1 MSLSF
6 LARGAALVRATW
18 VLLLPVVAPASPALG
33 AVDFNR
39 DVRPILNGHCTACHG
54 GVKQA
59 GGVSFIHR
67 DLALGRG
74 KSGKPTVVAGQPE
87 ASELVRR
94 ILLPAGDEDHM
105 PPADHGEG
113 RPLTDAE
120 VATLRRWIQEGAP
133 WGVHWSFRKPEAQA
147 LPPVKDATW
156 PSTPLDRFLL
166 ARMEREGLSP
176 SPPSP
181 PSQWLRRVSFDLT
194 GLPPAPEDLERF
206 MRGAETPAQVVDRLL
221 ASPRFG
227 ERWAAPWL
235 DLSRYADTQGYEKD
249 NGREVWPWRDW
260 LVRSLNADLP
270 YDQFTLKVLAGDLLP
285 EAGLED
291 RVATGFHRNTQT
303 NTEGGTDDEEFRLN
317 AVIDRVNTTWT
328 VWQGTTFGCVQCHAH
343 PYEPFRQDEYY
354 RFLSMWNSTEDA
366 DLSDD
371 FPRLKVPRDPAR
383 FAEADA
389 LDRRIE
395 RLRTELNDAARPLI
409 REERWTPLA
418 GLKIQGPPEATF
430 QVEGS
435 EVRVGGTIPN
445 GATYV
450 MTLPTGATFS
460 ALRLDLLPRGSDPKQ
475 WPEHGAVVGHLWMEL
490 EDPAKVAAAQVEAER
505 VRADNEAMAAADAKA
520 IDEAKRAGRPIP
532 KKRDPRPLP
541 TGLERIEFT
550 AVYADTL
557 SGPYDPEES
566 LKPGWAGGGAF
577 PKLFGPRWLVFVP
590 KSPVRTAPG
599 QTLRL
604 HLKHEIFDAE
614 TKGSILYH
622 FALSTSGREAWT
634 GLVTSMARADLRRR
648 LDEARARRE
657 AIPSVSTLVMRER
670 PPEAR
675 RETRVFVRGNF
686 LAKDKPVE
694 PGVPA
699 LLPPLPAGPA
709 DRLAAARW
717 LVSPEN
723 PLTAR
728 VAVNRVWAEVFGT
741 GIVETVEDF
750 GSTGL
755 PPSHQE
761 LLDALALRFQGEL
774 GWSLKA
780 LLREIV
786 LSAAYRQDHR
796 ADARRLAADP
806 RNRLLARGP
815 RTRLAAEMIRDQALA
830 VSGLLSDKMGGGP
843 VMPLQPAGVWQVV
856 YNGSQWV
863 TPQNEDR
870 HRRSLYTYWRR
881 TSPYP
886 SFVTFDA
893 SSREMCTPRR
903 VTTSTPL
910 QALVTLNDPVYAEA
924 ALALARR
931 MQTQGAS
938 LRDQLAWAC
947 RMVTSEAATPA
958 TLDRLERLHAEA
970 RARYAA
976 EAELAGPVGGEPRI
990 AALALVASTLLN
1002 LDEALTK

>member
-6 LARGAALVRATW
+6 LARGAALVRSVW
-18 VLLLPVVAPASPALG
+18 VLLVPVVAPASPALA

-39 DVRPILNGHCTACHG
+39 DIRPILSRHCSSCHG

-74 KSGKPTVVAGQPE
+74 KSGRPTVVSGQPE

-94 ILLPAGDEDHM
+94 IRLPAGDEDRM
-105 PPADHGEG
+105 PPADHGDG
-113 RPLTDAE
+113 KPLTAAE
-120 VATLRRWIQEGAP
+120 VSTLRQWIADGAP
-133 WGVHWSFRKPEAQA
+133 WGLHWSFLKPVSTAVPQ
-147 LPPVKDATW
+147 VKDTSWATV
-156 PSTPLDRFLL
+156 PLDRFIL
-166 ARMEREGLSP
+166 ARLEHEGLQP
-176 SPPSP
+176 SAPADPA
-181 PSQWLRRVSFDLT
+181 QWLRRATFDLT
-194 GLPPAPEDLERF
+194 GLPPSPEELERF
-206 MRGAETPAQVVDRLL
+206 TRGAETSAQAVDRLL

-235 DLSRYADTQGYEKD
+235 DLARYADTQGYEKD
-249 NGREVWPWRDW
+249 NGRDAWPWRDW
-260 LVRSLNADLP
+260 LVRSLNADMP

-291 RVATGFHRNTQT
+291 RIATGFHRNTQT

-328 VWQGTTFGCVQCHAH
+328 VWQGTTFGCVQCHSH
-343 PYEPFRQDEYY
+343 PYEPFRHDEYY
-354 RFLSMWNSTEDA
+354 RVLSMWNSTEDA

-371 FPRLKVPRDPAR
+371 FPRLKVPKDPAR
-383 FAEADA
+383 FAEAEA
-389 LDRRIE
+389 LDRRIG
-395 RLRTELNDAARPLI
+395 RLRTELNDAALPLV

-418 GLKIQGPPEATF
+418 GLKIQGPAEATF

-435 EVRVGGTIPN
+435 EVRVGGTVPN

-450 MTLPTGATFS
+450 MTLPPEAAWS
-460 ALRLDLLPRGSDPKQ
+460 ALRLDIQPRGSDPKQ

-490 EDPAKVAAAQVEAER
+490 EDPAQVAAAKVEAGR
-505 VRADNEAMAAADAKA
+505 VRAENEAMAAADAKA
-520 IDEAKRAGRPIP
+520 IDEATKAGREVP
-532 KKRDPRPLP
+532 KKRQPKPLP

-566 LKPGWAGGGAF
+566 LKPGAAGGGAF

-590 KSPVRTAPG
+590 KSPVRVGPG

-614 TKGSILYH
+614 TKGSILHH
-622 FALSTSGREAWT
+622 FALSTSGRGSWT
-634 GLVTSMARADLRRR
+634 GLVNGDARADLRRR
-648 LDEARARRE
+648 LDEARAQRD

-686 LAKDKPVE
+686 MAKDKTVE

-699 LLPPLPAGPA
+699 LLPPMPAGAA

-728 VAVNRVWAEVFGT
+728 VAVNRVWAEVFGV

-755 PPSHQE
+755 PPSHPE

-786 LSAAYRQDHR
+786 LSSTYRQDHR

-806 RNRLLARGP
+806 RNRLLSRGP

-830 VSGLLSDKMGGGP
+830 VSGLLSGKMGGGP
-843 VMPLQPAGVWQVV
+843 VMPLQPEGVWQVV

-931 MQTQGAS
+931 MQAHGTG
-938 LRDQLAWAC
+938 LRDQLAWAW
-947 RMVTSEAATPA
+947 RAVTSEPAAPA
-958 TLDRLERLHAEA
+958 TLARLERLHAEA
-970 RARYAA
+970 QARYAA
-976 EAELAGPVGGEPRI
+976 ETALTAPVGGEPRI
-990 AALALVASTLLN
+990 AALSLVASTLLN

>member
-1 MSLSF
+1 MNPFFRSVSWA
-6 LARGAALVRATW
+6 LASGLALATQ
-18 VLLLPVVAPASPALG
+18 G

-59 GGVSFIHR
+59 GGVSFNYR
-67 DLALGRG
+67 DQVLGRG
-74 KSGKPTVVAGQPE
+74 KSGKPTVVAGQPGE
-87 ASELVRR
+87 SELLRR
-94 ILLPAGDEDHM
+94 ILLPAGDEDRM
-105 PPADHGEG
+105 PPASHGEG
-113 RPLTDAE
+113 KALSPAE
-120 VATLRRWIQEGAP
+120 VATLRQWITEGAP
-133 WGVHWSFRKPEAQA
+133 WGSHWSFMKPVPQP
-147 LPPVKDATW
+147 LPTVKDTVW
-156 PSTPLDRFLL
+156 PQVPLDRFIL
-166 ARMEREGLSP
+166 ARLEKEGLRP
-176 SPPSP
+176 SRPADGA
-181 PSQWLRRVSFDLT
+181 QWLRRATFDLT
-194 GLPPAPEDLERF
+194 GLPPTPEELARF
-206 MRGAETPAQVVDRLL
+206 ASGAETRVQAVDRLL

-235 DLSRYADTQGYEKD
+235 DLARYADTQGYEKD
-249 NGREVWPWRDW
+249 NGRDAWPWRDW

-270 YDQFTLKVLAGDLLP
+270 YDRFTVKVLAGDLLP
-285 EAGLED
+285 DATLED
-291 RVATGFHRNTQT
+291 RIATGFHRNTQT

-328 VWQGTTFGCVQCHAH
+328 VWQGTTFGCVQCHSH
-343 PYEPFRQDEYY
+343 PYDPIRHEEYY

-371 FPRLKVPRDPAR
+371 FPRLKVPKDPAR
-383 FAEADA
+383 FAEAEA

-395 RLRTELNDAARPLI
+395 RLRSALNEAARPLV
-409 REERWTPLA
+409 REERWNPLQ
-418 GLKIQGPPEATF
+418 GLKIQGPAEATF

-450 MTLPTGATFS
+450 MTLPPSAGFS
-460 ALRLDLLPRGSDPKQ
+460 ALRLDILPRGQDPKQ

-490 EDPAKVAAAQVEAER
+490 EDPAKVAAARVEAEQ
-505 VRADNEAMAAADAKA
+505 VRAENERRAAEDAKA
-520 IDEAKRAGRPIP
+520 ADEAKQAGKEPP
-532 KKRDPRPLP
+532 KKRDPKPLP
-541 TGLERIEFT
+541 TGIERIEFV
-550 AVYADTL
+550 AVYADSLT
-557 SGPYDPEES
+557 GPYDPEES

-622 FALSTSGREAWT
+622 FALSTSERGEWSRLVQSEERA
-634 GLVTSMARADLRRR
+634 GLQRQLA
-648 LDEARARRE
+648 EARSVRDS
-657 AIPSVSTLVMRER
+657 IPSDGALVMRER
-670 PPEAR
+670 PAEAR

-686 LAKDKPVE
+686 TAKDKTVE
-694 PGVPA
+694 PGVPG
-699 LLPPLPAGPA
+699 LFPPLPPGIP

-728 VAVNRVWAEVFGT
+728 VAVNRVWAEIFGL
-741 GIVETVEDF
+741 GLVESVEDF

-755 PPSHQE
+755 PPSHPE

-780 LLREIV
+780 LLRELV
-786 LSAAYRQDHR
+786 LSATYQQDHR
-796 ADARRLAADP
+796 AGPAQVAADP
-806 RNRLLARGP
+806 RNRLLSRGP

-830 VSGLLSDKMGGGP
+830 VSGLLSDKMGGAP
-843 VMPLQPAGVWQVV
+843 VMPLQPEGVWQVV
-856 YNGSQWV
+856 YNGAQWV

-903 VTTSTPL
+903 VVTSTPL

-924 ALALARR
+924 SLALARR
-931 MQTQGAS
+931 MQAQAAG
-938 LRDQLAWAC
+938 LRDQLAWAW
-947 RMVTSEAATPA
+947 RAVTSEAASPE
-958 TLDRLERLHAEA
+958 TLSRLERLHGAAQVRYSAE
-970 RARYAA
+970 
-976 EAELAGPVGGEPRI
+976 
-990 AALALVASTLLN
+990 AALAAQVGGDAKTAALSLVASTLLN

>member
-1 MSLSF
+1 MNL
-6 LARGAALVRATW
+6 LRLLQPW
-18 VLLLPVVAPASPALG
+18 VFVVAGVTAAAA

-39 DVRPILNGHCTACHG
+39 DVRPILNAHCTACHG

-59 GGVSFIHR
+59 GGVSFNYR
-67 DLALGRG
+67 DQALGRG
-74 KSGKPTVVAGQPE
+74 KSGKPTVTAGQPE
-87 ASELVRR
+87 ASELIRR
-94 ILLPAGDEDHM
+94 ILLPAGDEDRM
-105 PPADHGEG
+105 PPASHGEG
-113 RPLTDAE
+113 KPLTPAE
-120 VATLRRWIQEGAP
+120 VATLRTWIAEGAP
-133 WGVHWSFRKPEAQA
+133 WGVHWAYLKPEAQP
-147 LPPVKDATW
+147 LPAVRDTEW
-156 PSTPLDRFLL
+156 PRVPLDRFIL
-166 ARMEREGLSP
+166 ARLEKEGLRP
-176 SPPSP
+176 ARPADPA
-181 PSQWLRRVSFDLT
+181 QWLRRATFDLN
-194 GLPPAPEDLERF
+194 GLPPTPEELARF
-206 MRGAETPAQVVDRLL
+206 ASGAETPAQAVDRLL

-227 ERWAAPWL
+227 ERWAASWL
-235 DLSRYADTQGYEKD
+235 DLARYADTQGYEKD

-270 YDQFTLKVLAGDLLP
+270 FDRFTVKMLAGDLLP
-285 EAGLED
+285 DATLED
-291 RVATGFHRNTQT
+291 RIATGFHRNTQT

-343 PYEPFRQDEYY
+343 PYDPIRHEEYY

-371 FPRLKVPRDPAR
+371 HPRLRVPNDPGR
-383 FAEADA
+383 FAEAEA
-389 LDRRIE
+389 LDRSIE
-395 RLRTELNDAARPLI
+395 RLRSELNDAARPLV
-409 REERWTPLA
+409 REERWSPLD
-418 GLKIQGPPEATF
+418 GLKIQGPSEATF
-430 QVEGS
+430 RVDGA

-450 MTLPTGATFS
+450 MTLPPEAHFN
-460 ALRLDLLPRGSDPKQ
+460 ALRLDIMPRGQDPKQ

-490 EDPAKVAAAQVEAER
+490 EDPAKVAAAKVEAEQ
-505 VRADNEAMAAADAKA
+505 VKADNDRRAAEDARA
-520 IDEAKRAGRPIP
+520 ADEAKKAGKEAP
-532 KKRDPRPLP
+532 KKRDAKPLP
-541 TGLERIEFT
+541 TGIERIEFV

-590 KSPVRTAPG
+590 KDPVRVAPG

-622 FALSTSGREAWT
+622 FALSTSDRSDWTALVRSPGRA
-634 GLVTSMARADLRRR
+634 GLQRQITEVRS
-648 LDEARARRE
+648 RRE
-657 AIPSVSTLVMRER
+657 AIPSASTLVMRER

-686 LAKDKPVE
+686 LAKDQVVE
-694 PGVPA
+694 PGVPG
-699 LLPPLPAGPA
+699 LFPPLPPGNP

-728 VAVNRVWAEVFGT
+728 VAVNRIWAELFGL
-741 GIVETVEDF
+741 GIVESVEDF

-755 PPSHQE
+755 PPSHPE

-780 LLREIV
+780 LLRELV
-786 LSAAYRQDHR
+786 LSSTYRQDHR
-796 ADARRLAADP
+796 SDPAVLTADP
-806 RNRLLARGP
+806 RNRLLSRGP

-830 VSGLLSDKMGGGP
+830 VSGLLSEKRGGGP
-843 VMPLQPAGVWQVV
+843 VMPLQPEGVWQVV

-903 VTTSTPL
+903 VVTSTPL
-910 QALVTLNDPVYAEA
+910 QALVTLNDLVYAEA
-924 ALALARR
+924 SLALARR
-931 MQTQGAS
+931 MQARGGD
-938 LRDQLAWAC
+938 LRGQLAWAWES
-947 RMVTSEAATPA
+947 VTSERAAAA
-958 TLDRLERLHAEA
+958 TLDRLERLHRSAGE
-970 RARYAA
+970 RYAA
-976 EAELAGPVGGEPRI
+976 DPGLTSAAGGDPRTS
-990 AALALVASTLLN
+990 ALALVASTLLN

>member
-1 MSLSF
+1 MSLLRRLQSW
-6 LARGAALVRATW
+6 ALVFVGAT
-18 VLLLPVVAPASPALG
+18 AATA

-39 DVRPILNGHCTACHG
+39 DVRPILNAHCTACHG

-59 GGVSFIHR
+59 GGVSFTHQ
-67 DLALGRG
+67 DQALGRG
-74 KSGKPTVVAGQPE
+74 KSGKPTVTIGKPE
-87 ASELVRR
+87 ASELIRR
-94 ILLPAGDEDHM
+94 VLLPASDEDHM
-105 PPADHGEG
+105 PPANHGEG
-113 RPLTDAE
+113 KPLTPAE
-120 VATLRRWIQEGAP
+120 VTTLRQWIAEGAP
-133 WGVHWSFRKPEAQA
+133 WGLHWSFMKPAAQP
-147 LPPVKDATW
+147 LPAVRDTEW
-156 PSTPLDRFLL
+156 PCVPLDRFIM
-166 ARMEREGLSP
+166 ARLEKEGLRP
-176 SPPSP
+176 ARPADPA
-181 PSQWLRRVSFDLT
+181 QWLRRATFDLT
-194 GLPPAPEDLERF
+194 GLPPTPEELARF
-206 MRGAETPAQVVDRLL
+206 SSGAETHSQAVDRLL

-227 ERWAAPWL
+227 ERWAASWL
-235 DLSRYADTQGYEKD
+235 DLARYADTQGYEKD

-270 YDQFTLKVLAGDLLP
+270 FDQFTVKMLAGDLLP
-285 EAGLED
+285 DATLED
-291 RVATGFHRNTQT
+291 RIATGFHRNTQT

-328 VWQGTTFGCVQCHAH
+328 VWQGTTFGCVQCHSH
-343 PYEPFRQDEYY
+343 PYDPIRHDEYY

-371 FPRLKVPRDPAR
+371 HPRLRVPHDPAR
-383 FAEADA
+383 FTEAEA
-389 LDRRIE
+389 LDRKIE
-395 RLRTELNDAARPLI
+395 RLRSELNDAARPLV
-409 REERWTPLA
+409 REERWTPVQ
-418 GLKIQGPPEATF
+418 GLKIQGPSEATF
-430 QVEGS
+430 QIEGA

-445 GATYV
+445 GATYG
-450 MTLPTGATFS
+450 MTLPPEAVFR
-460 ALRLDLLPRGSDPKQ
+460 ALRLDILPRGQDPKQ

-490 EDPAKVAAAQVEAER
+490 EDPAKVAAAKVEAEQ
-505 VRADNEAMAAADAKA
+505 VKADNERRAAEDARA
-520 IDEAKRAGRPIP
+520 ADEAKKAGKEAP
-532 KKRDPRPLP
+532 KKRDPKPLP
-541 TGLERIEFT
+541 TGIERIEFV

-566 LKPGWAGGGAF
+566 LKPGGAGGGAF

-590 KSPVRTAPG
+590 KNPVRVAPG

-622 FALSTSGREAWT
+622 FALSTSDRSDWT
-634 GLVTSMARADLRRR
+634 DLVRSAARADLQGQ
-648 LDEARARRE
+648 LAEAKIQRE
-657 AIPSVSTLVMRER
+657 AIPSASTLVMRER

-686 LAKDKPVE
+686 LAKEKVVE
-694 PGVPA
+694 PGVPG
-699 LLPPLPAGPA
+699 LFPPLPPGNL

-728 VAVNRVWAEVFGT
+728 VAVNRVWAEIFGL
-741 GIVETVEDF
+741 GIVESVEDF

-755 PPSHQE
+755 PPSHPE

-780 LLREIV
+780 LLRELV
-786 LSAAYRQDHR
+786 LSSTYRQDHR
-796 ADARRLAADP
+796 TDPAVLAADP
-806 RNRLLARGP
+806 RNRLLSRGP
-815 RTRLAAEMIRDQALA
+815 RTRLAAEMVRDQALA
-830 VSGLLSDKMGGGP
+830 VSGLLSEKRGGGP
-843 VMPLQPAGVWQVV
+843 VMPLQPEGVWQVV

-903 VTTSTPL
+903 VVTSTPL

-924 ALALARR
+924 SLALARR
-931 MQTQGAS
+931 MQRRGGDP
-938 LRDQLAWAC
+938 RGQLAWAWES
-947 RMVTSEAATPA
+947 VTSERASLP
-958 TLDRLERLHAEA
+958 TLDRLERLH
-970 RARYAA
+970 RAAGERYAA
-976 EAELAGPVGGEPRI
+976 DPGLASEAGADPKT
-990 AALALVASTLLN
+990 AALSLLANTLLN

>member
-1 MSLSF
+1 MN
-6 LARGAALVRATW
+6 
-18 VLLLPVVAPASPALG
+18 LLRHLQPWLFVVAGVSAAAA

-39 DVRPILNGHCTACHG
+39 DVRPILNAHCTACHG

-59 GGVSFIHR
+59 GGVSFNYR
-67 DLALGRG
+67 DQALGRG
-74 KSGKPTVVAGQPE
+74 KSGKPTVTAGQPE
-87 ASELVRR
+87 ASELIRR
-94 ILLPAGDEDHM
+94 ILLPAGDEDRM
-105 PPADHGEG
+105 PPASHGEG
-113 RPLTDAE
+113 KPLTPAE
-120 VATLRRWIQEGAP
+120 VATLRTWIAEGAP
-133 WGVHWSFRKPEAQA
+133 WGVHWAYLKPVAQPMPA
-147 LPPVKDATW
+147 VRDTEW
-156 PSTPLDRFLL
+156 PRVPLDRFIL
-166 ARMEREGLSP
+166 ARLEQEGLRP
-176 SPPSP
+176 ARPADPA
-181 PSQWLRRVSFDLT
+181 QWLRRATFDLT
-194 GLPPAPEDLERF
+194 GLPPTPEELARF
-206 MRGAETPAQVVDRLL
+206 ASGAETPAQAVDRLL

-227 ERWAAPWL
+227 ERWAASWL
-235 DLSRYADTQGYEKD
+235 DLARYADTQGYEKD

-270 YDQFTLKVLAGDLLP
+270 FDRFTTKMLAGDLLP
-285 EAGLED
+285 DATLED
-291 RVATGFHRNTQT
+291 RIATGFHRNTQT

-343 PYEPFRQDEYY
+343 PYDPIRHEEYY

-371 FPRLKVPRDPAR
+371 HPRLRVPHDPAR
-383 FAEADA
+383 FAEAEA
-389 LDRRIE
+389 LDRSIE
-395 RLRTELNDAARPLI
+395 RLRSELNDAARPLVG
-409 REERWTPLA
+409 EERWSPLD
-418 GLKIQGPPEATF
+418 GLKIQGPSEATF

-450 MTLPTGATFS
+450 MTLPPEAHFS
-460 ALRLDLLPRGSDPKQ
+460 ALRLDILPRGQDPKQ

-490 EDPAKVAAAQVEAER
+490 EDPAKVAAAKVEAEQ
-505 VRADNEAMAAADAKA
+505 VKADNERRAAEDARA
-520 IDEAKRAGRPIP
+520 ADEAKKAGKQAP
-532 KKRDPRPLP
+532 KKRDAQPLP
-541 TGLERIEFT
+541 TGIERIEFV

-566 LKPGWAGGGAF
+566 LKPGSAGGGAF

-590 KSPVRTAPG
+590 KDPVRVAPG

-622 FALSTSGREAWT
+622 FALSTSDRSDWT
-634 GLVTSMARADLRRR
+634 GLVRSAGRADLQRK
-648 LDEARARRE
+648 LSEARSRRE
-657 AIPSVSTLVMRER
+657 AIPSASTLVMRER

-686 LAKDKPVE
+686 LAKDQVVE
-694 PGVPA
+694 PGVPG
-699 LLPPLPAGPA
+699 LFPPLPPGNP

-728 VAVNRVWAEVFGT
+728 VAVNRIWAELFGL
-741 GIVETVEDF
+741 GIVESVEDF

-755 PPSHQE
+755 PPSHPE

-780 LLREIV
+780 LLRELV
-786 LSAAYRQDHR
+786 LSSTYRQDHR
-796 ADARRLAADP
+796 SDPAALAADP
-806 RNRLLARGP
+806 RNRLLSRGP

-830 VSGLLSDKMGGGP
+830 VSGLLSEKRGGGP
-843 VMPLQPAGVWQVV
+843 VMPLQPEGVWQVV
-856 YNGSQWV
+856 YNGSQWL

-903 VTTSTPL
+903 VVTSTPL

-924 ALALARR
+924 SLALARR
-931 MQTQGAS
+931 MQARGGD
-938 LRDQLAWAC
+938 LRAQLAWAWES
-947 RMVTSEAATPA
+947 VTSERSSQP
-958 TLDRLERLHAEA
+958 TLDRLERLH
-970 RARYAA
+970 RAAGERYAA
-976 EAELAGPVGGEPRI
+976 DPALASEAGADPKT
-990 AALALVASTLLN
+990 AALSLLANTLLN